1 MLCRRGRR
9 IPRMPEQPGPR
20 PVRTRRPSPRRATR
34 QPPSGPPPKGAAGVR
49 ERLRRD
55 PFLFVMCLAGLAFL
69 TWAFA
74 MTWWVTG
81 ATAPLA
87 LALVSIAPALY
98 LFYLRDA

>member
-1 MLCRRGRR
+1 M
-9 IPRMPEQPGPR
+9 
-20 PVRTRRPSPRRATR
+20 
-34 QPPSGPPPKGAAGVR
+34 R

-87 LALVSIAPALY
+87 LALVSVAPALY